1 MPQTVYKVDRSKA
14 AQIQEVTSDEIV
26 SRLSITTRDSTAL
39 GVEGDCV
46 YVLLEGREEGLQ
58 RAKELF
64 EGKQIGRALPDE
76 KAKVV
81 QDAVDREEESAAE
94 GMGTLFG

>member
-14 AQIQEVTSDEIV
+14 ARIQEVTSDEIV
-26 SRLSITTRDSTAL
+26 SRLSITTRDSNAL

-46 YVLLEGREEGLQ
+46 YVLLEGREEGLA

-64 EGKQIGRALPDE
+64 EGNQIGRALPDE
-76 KAKVV
+76 KGSEIK
-81 QDAVDREEESAAE
+81 DAIAREEDSAAE